1 MGMAGGFGLLGSFYL
16 ALTNCPSHKSNES
29 VCRRLVDSEK
39 APLLAICIHCSAYA
53 SRRKRGT
60 HSIKKGS
67 QQTSSPEPL
76 KSGDGF
82 MQKKVLFSKKK
93 KRGG

>member
-29 VCRRLVDSEK
+29 VCWRLVDSEK
-39 APLLAICIHCSAYA
+39 APLLAICLHCSAYA
-53 SRRKRGT
+53 TGRKRGT

-67 QQTSSPEPL
+67 QQTSSLEPL
-76 KSGDGF
+76 KFGDGF
-82 MQKKVLFSKKK
+82 MQNRVLFSKKK
-93 KRGG
+93 SGG